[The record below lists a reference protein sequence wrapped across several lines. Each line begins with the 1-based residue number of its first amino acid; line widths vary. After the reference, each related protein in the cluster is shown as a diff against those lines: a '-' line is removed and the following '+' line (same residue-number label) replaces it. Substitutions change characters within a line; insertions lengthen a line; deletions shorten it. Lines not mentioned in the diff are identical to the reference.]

1 MFQFFWTRTASV
13 WVAAL
18 YILMGILLFAFP
30 AASSTLFVWALAAGA
45 GAYGLIHLIRYLQ
58 ARKMGCGNPGD
69 VFLAVLPAAFAAFSL
84 IWPQAVLSVLPLV
97 LGSLLLVD
105 GVGKLPL
112 AYMGVREQHPGMIPM
127 LLSSIVPILLGGL
140 IIINPFTTM
149 QLVVM
154 VFGAALA
161 ADGISDLV
169 TVILEKRSAQTIQHH
184 SSI

>member
-1 MFQFFWTRTASV
+1 
-13 WVAAL
+13 
-18 YILMGILLFAFP
+18 
-30 AASSTLFVWALAAGA
+30 
-45 GAYGLIHLIRYLQ
+45 
-58 ARKMGCGNPGD
+58 MGCGNPGD

-127 LLSSIVPILLGGL
+127 LLSSIIPILLGRL
-140 IIINPFTTM
+140 IIVNPFTTM

-154 VFGAALA
+154 VFGATLA
-161 ADGISDLV
+161 ADGTSDLV
-169 TVILEKRSAQTIQHH
+169 TVILEKRSAQTVQHH

>member
-1 MFQFFWTRTASV
+1 
-13 WVAAL
+13 
-18 YILMGILLFAFP
+18 
-30 AASSTLFVWALAAGA
+30 
-45 GAYGLIHLIRYLQ
+45 
-58 ARKMGCGNPGD
+58 MGCGNPGD

-84 IWPQAVLSVLPLV
+84 IGPQAVLSVLPLV

-105 GVGKLPL
+105 GVSKLPL

-127 LLSSIVPILLGGL
+127 LLSSIIPILLGGL
-140 IIINPFTTM
+140 IIVNPFTTM

-154 VFGAALA
+154 VFGATLA

-169 TVILEKRSAQTIQHH
+169 TVILEKRSAQTVQHH